1 MSPKSTDDF
10 EFTGLHLS
18 DYDHYIPQIVPSGG
32 SLIDL
37 ARSYMSECQKNF
49 EELHRKQF
57 YAEHLLKVRSQMMD
71 KLIIFLFDECEK
83 EAVEKSKDKGP
94 RAALIAQGGYG
105 RQEMNVLSDIDLVFL
120 YPLKNKRYIE
130 ILTEKML
137 YILWDLGLEVGY
149 ATRTVNECKK
159 LMLEDVTIMTTLLDA
174 RFLCGDRAEAL
185 SLTTAVSKILK
196 NSSYKKKFIKQKLDE
211 KEERFRKNGSSIF
224 VLEPNVRESSG
235 GLRDLQVPL
244 WIAKI
249 QGREATY
256 EAFAYD
262 GLIRGEDTKKLTQAR
277 NFLWRIRNEIHL
289 IVGRKIDLL
298 TFHHQETIATRM
310 GFKTTPDGILAV
322 EKFMQAYYQQ
332 AYQVSTLTEKL
343 IRRMTYKK
351 PGFSGLIQRF
361 SEKNIDDSFKIVEGQ
376 ISYRNRRVFDDDL
389 LKMMLIFKHVQERGI
404 PIHPETKDLIRS
416 RVTKIDES
424 FRREPEA
431 IKLFRGMLNRYKN
444 LGKALLAMHEVH
456 FLDEWMPEFKELRCR
471 VQHDIYHIYTID
483 THSIFAVD
491 ELSKLHEGFYGDRFS
506 DFAEVLA
513 MIPQPELLT
522 LGIFLHDIGKG
533 EGGKHSVRGAKIAA
547 HITKRLEYTKGEQK
561 TIDFLILSH
570 LMMPHLSQ
578 RRDLDDPELII
589 QFARSVETM
598 EHLNMLFLLT
608 WGDIRAIG
616 PDAWTDWKGVLL
628 KQLYDRTSDVI
639 THGEFSK
646 EKTLERVSRV
656 KENLMTQIGDRYSRE
671 EFANYLSI
679 MPSRYFFATTDEE
692 IERHFKL
699 HKKGSREDIV
709 SESCFLKDQNLHEVL
724 VYTSNAPQVFPLV
737 TGVMLANGI
746 NIVKADLFQTTDS
759 HLLLILMV
767 TDAKGKPIKDKKV
780 FDEIEISMKS
790 VLFGQVKVDELIA
803 KRQVP
808 DYLEKKPVQKVGSRI
823 VIDNDVSAYYTV
835 IDVYTHDRLG
845 LLYDITQTLNRLG
858 CYVDVSKIS
867 TKVEQVI
874 DVFYVKDIFGHK
886 ITAKEK
892 LGAIKEAL
900 QKIIS

>member
-1 MSPKSTDDF
+1 M
-10 EFTGLHLS
+10 S
-18 DYDHYIPQIVPSGG
+18 DYDSYIPQIVPLKG

-37 ARSYMSECQKNF
+37 ARSYMDECQKSF

-57 YAEHLLKVRSQMMD
+57 HAEHLLKIRSLMMD

-83 EAVEKSKDKGP
+83 EAIEKSKDKGP

-105 RQEMNVLSDIDLVFL
+105 RQEMNVHSDIDLVFL
-120 YPLKNKRYIE
+120 YPLKKSRYIE

-137 YILWDLGLEVGY
+137 YVLWDLGLGVGY
-149 ATRTVNECKK
+149 ATRTVSECKK
-159 LMLEDVTIMTTLLDA
+159 LMLEDVTIMTALLDA
-174 RFLCGDRAEAL
+174 RFLCGGRSEAL
-185 SLTTAVSKILK
+185 ALTTGVSKILK
-196 NSSYKKKFIKQKLDE
+196 NSSYRKKFIQQKLEE

-224 VLEPNVRESSG
+224 VLEPNVRESAG

-249 QGREATY
+249 QGRKATY
-256 EAFAYD
+256 EAFTYD

-289 IVGRKIDLL
+289 IVGKKVDLL
-298 TFHHQETIATRM
+298 TFHRQETIAARM

-322 EKFMQAYYQQ
+322 EKFMQAYYQH

-351 PGFSGLIQRF
+351 PGFSGFIQRF

-376 ISYRNRRVFDDDL
+376 ISVRNRRVFDDDL

-416 RVTKIDES
+416 RVTKVDET

-431 IKLFRGMLNRYKN
+431 IRLFREMLNQYKN
-444 LGKALLAMHEVH
+444 LGKTLLAMHEVH
-456 FLDEWMPEFKELRCR
+456 FLDEWIPEFKELRCR

-491 ELSKLHEGFYGDRFS
+491 ELSKLHQRVYGDYFS
-506 DFAEVLA
+506 DFAGVLN
-513 MIPQPELLT
+513 MVSRPELLN
-522 LGIFLHDIGKG
+522 LGLFLHDIGKG
-533 EGGKHSVRGAKIAA
+533 EGGKHSIRGAKIAA
-547 HITKRLEYTKGEQK
+547 HITKRLGYAKEEQK

-589 QFARSVETM
+589 QFARSVGTM

-608 WGDIRAIG
+608 WADIRAIG
-616 PDAWTDWKGVLL
+616 PDAWTDWKGALL
-628 KQLYDRTSDVI
+628 KQIYDKTRHVI
-639 THGEFSK
+639 ARGEFSK

-656 KENLMTQIGDRYSRE
+656 KENLMAKIGDRYSRE
-671 EFANYLSI
+671 EFADYLST
-679 MPSRYFFATTDEE
+679 MPSRYFFAATDEE

-699 HKKGSREDIV
+699 HEKGSREDIV
-709 SESCFLKDQNLHEVL
+709 CEFNFLKEQNLHEVL
-724 VYTSNAPQVFPLV
+724 IYTSNAPQVFSLV

-767 TDAKGKPIKDKKV
+767 TDAGGKPVEDKNIFSDV
-780 FDEIEISMKS
+780 ESSLKS
-790 VLFGQVKVDELIA
+790 VLFGRVKVDELIA
-803 KRQVP
+803 KRRVP
-808 DYLEKKPVQKVGSRI
+808 DYLEKKPIQKVGSRI

-892 LGAIKEAL
+892 LDAIEKAL
-900 QKIIS
+900 KKVIS